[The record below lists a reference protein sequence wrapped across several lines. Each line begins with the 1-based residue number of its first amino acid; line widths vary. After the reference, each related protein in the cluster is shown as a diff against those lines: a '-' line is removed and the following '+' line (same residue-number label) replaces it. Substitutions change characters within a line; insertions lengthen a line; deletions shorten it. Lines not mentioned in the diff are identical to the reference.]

1 MKNVSKRKM
10 PVAVKIAMLV
20 FLLYAAVTIIRLQSQ
35 IADKREELVG
45 LTEQVEEYEQANERL
60 RQEMQDGI
68 SEEDISELART
79 ELSYAEPGERV
90 FVDTSSR

>member
-1 MKNVSKRKM
+1 MSKRKV
-10 PVAVKIAMLV
+10 PVVVKIAMLA

-35 IADKREELVG
+35 IADKRAELDS
-45 LTEQVEEYEQANERL
+45 LTEQVESYELANEQL
-60 RQEMQDGI
+60 RQEMQDGV
-68 SEEDISELART
+68 SEEDIGELARS

>member
-1 MKNVSKRKM
+1 
-10 PVAVKIAMLV
+10 
-20 FLLYAAVTIIRLQSQ
+20 
-35 IADKREELVG
+35 
-45 LTEQVEEYEQANERL
+45 
-60 RQEMQDGI
+60 MQDGI

>member
-1 MKNVSKRKM
+1 MSKRKV
-10 PVAVKIAMLV
+10 PVVVKIAMLA
-20 FLLYAAVTIIRLQSQ
+20 FLLYAAATIIRLQSQ
-35 IADKREELVG
+35 IADKRAELDS
-45 LTEQVEEYEQANERL
+45 LTEQVDAYELANEQL

-90 FVDTSSR
+90 FVDTSGR

>member
-35 IADKREELVG
+35 IADKREELAG